1 MFQPLLL
8 GKEIIL
14 PVSLVTSYGKIKKN
28 QNLIIKVCITITT
41 SQDYFLNFRD
51 CMDFGIK
58 IDYDSIVKGRPFAV
72 RTIRFTIITFFICS
86 LWNEIIC
93 IKI

>member
-8 GKEIIL
+8 GKVLIL

-28 QNLIIKVCITITT
+28 LIIKVCITITK
-41 SQDYFLNFRD
+41 SRDYFLNFRD

-58 IDYDSIVKGRPFAV
+58 IDYDSIIKGRPFAV
-72 RTIRFTIITFFICS
+72 RTIRFTNITFLICA